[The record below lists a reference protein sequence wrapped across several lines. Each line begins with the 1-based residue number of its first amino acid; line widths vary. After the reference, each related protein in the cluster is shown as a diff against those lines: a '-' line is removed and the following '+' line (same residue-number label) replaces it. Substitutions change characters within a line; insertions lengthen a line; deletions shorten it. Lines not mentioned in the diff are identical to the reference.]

1 MRMVDV
7 ALSRM
12 SNFGSK
18 DREVVMADRRK
29 DDDDDDD
36 DDDDV
41 DEKNNRRDGLAMTL
55 LMFGVIGAN
64 ADTRM
69 EDLEGVLVF
78 ESIANMVATTA

>member
-29 DDDDDDD
+29 DDDD